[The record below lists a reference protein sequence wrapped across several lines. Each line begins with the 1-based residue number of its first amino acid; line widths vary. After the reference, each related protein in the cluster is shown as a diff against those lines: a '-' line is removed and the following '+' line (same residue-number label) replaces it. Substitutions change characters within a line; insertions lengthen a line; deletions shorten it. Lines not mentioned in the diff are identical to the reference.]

1 MDSFEFEY
9 ERRTHKFM
17 QNGSL
22 WWKDS
27 DNEWH
32 SVPRHNDYSAMQGV
46 STLLREL
53 TTTRDLLA
61 GLEREQAK
69 DAVEWA
75 ALCLVHKKE
84 AEAASAVRA
93 EKEAELNEVQ
103 AAADSTGILAYKNM
117 KIESIRETNEELCKK
132 VMSLGTENTRLRAE
146 CERLLS
152 CVNEAEIG
160 WATDNTEKDDEIERL
175 RAENETIKSKLP
187 STRQLCNEA
196 YEGDPTLNTWGN
208 QFRR

>member
-1 MDSFEFEY
+1 MIDYARVAQLLKEVDSFIDTADAPRLHSEY
-9 ERRTHKFM
+9 VE
-17 QNGSL
+17 
-22 WWKDS
+22 
-27 DNEWH
+27 
-32 SVPRHNDYSAMQGV
+32 A
-46 STLLREL
+46 L
-53 TTTRDLLA
+53 T
-61 GLEREQAK
+61 
-69 DAVEWA
+69 
-75 ALCLVHKKE
+75 
-84 AEAASAVRA
+84 AASALCEAHAAPVDEEKERAEFEKRASASGYDITHHESGDYVERDTNEACVWWLNRARSDARAKVA
-93 EKEAELNEVQ
+93 EKEA
-103 AAADSTGILAYKNM
+103 
-117 KIESIRETNEELCKK
+117 
-132 VMSLGTENTRLRAE
+132 ENTRLRAE